1 MRIERGRSLLDEE
14 WAGLYSKARAF
25 TLAQV
30 SARGDANDWNEEV
43 VLILVAI
50 IGWASTT
57 LRWNGAKSRPESQR
71 MINKV
76 LYGKTA

>member
-1 MRIERGRSLLDEE
+1 MRIERAGRLLG
-14 WAGLYSKARAF
+14 ANPRSFTQFRRSF